1 MPENTLLELRHIS
14 KQYPGVLALDDV
26 SVTFKNNEIHALVGE
41 NGAGKSTLIKVLSGA
56 ISPDKGEIVFD
67 ETTHTTMTPKL
78 SRNLGIAV
86 IYQEFNLIPALT
98 VAENIFVG
106 SMPGNKVFI
115 DRQDCEKKTT
125 EIFQRM
131 KINIDP
137 KALVRNLTVA
147 YKQMVEIAKALSQ
160 NVRLL
165 VMDEP
170 TAPLTSKETDILLEI
185 VGNLKKQG
193 VTIIFITHRLDEV
206 FRVADRI
213 SIMRDGCFVGE
224 MDPKNITRDDLIRGM
239 VGRQITDT
247 YPVRNNNI
255 GEAILEVTGLKGAG
269 VEDIDFVVC
278 RGEVLGFA
286 GLVGAGRT
294 ETMRFLFG
302 ADKKKGGRIVFK
314 GERIEI
320 KSPLESVR
328 KGIGLIPEDRKQ
340 QGVILGF
347 PIRWNISLAILEKL
361 SKYLFFNHAV
371 EKKTAEDLQVSLGIK
386 TPDIMQ
392 ITRNLSGGNQQ
403 KVALAKWMAAECDV
417 LIFDEPTRGIDVGAR
432 YEIYKLMN
440 ELCARGKAIVM
451 VSSDMEELLGM
462 SDRIVV
468 LCEGRKAGELR
479 KDQFSQETVLR
490 LASGMV

>member
-1 MPENTLLELRHIS
+1 MPENALLELRHIS

-26 SVTFKNNEIHALVGE
+26 SVTVKTNEIHALVGE

-56 ISPDKGEIVFD
+56 VTPDKGEIVFD
-67 ETTHTTMTPKL
+67 GITHTAMTPKL
-78 SRNLGIAV
+78 SRDLGIAV
-86 IYQEFNLIPALT
+86 IYQEFNLVPALT
-98 VAENIFVG
+98 AAENVFVG
-106 SMPGNKVFI
+106 TMPGNVVFI
-115 DRQDCEKKTT
+115 DRQECEKKAA
-125 EIFQRM
+125 EIFRRM

-137 KALVRNLTVA
+137 RALVRDLTVA
-147 YKQMVEIAKALSQ
+147 YKQMVEIAKALSK

-185 VGNLKKQG
+185 VENLKKQG

-206 FRVADRI
+206 FRIADRI
-213 SIMRDGCFVGE
+213 TVMRDGCFAGE
-224 MDPKNITRDDLIRGM
+224 MDPKNTTRDNLIRSM
-239 VGRQITDT
+239 VGRHIADT
-247 YPVRNNNI
+247 YPVRTSNI
-255 GEAILEVTGLKGAG
+255 GEPILEVAGLHGAG
-269 VEDIDFVVC
+269 VEAIDFVVR
-278 RGEVLGFA
+278 RGEILGFA

-302 ADKKKGGRIVFK
+302 ADKKKGGTIVFK
-314 GERIEI
+314 GEDIDI
-320 KSPLESVR
+320 KTPRESVR
-328 KGIGLIPEDRKQ
+328 RGIGLIPEDRKQ
-340 QGVILGF
+340 QGVIMGF

-361 SKYLFFNHAV
+361 SKYLFLNHAA
-371 EKKTAEDLQVSLGIK
+371 EKRIAEKLQVVLDIK
-386 TPDIMQ
+386 TQDIMR

-403 KVALAKWMAAECDV
+403 KVALAKWLAAECEV

-440 ELCARGKAIVM
+440 ELCAQGKAIIM

-468 LCEGRKAGELR
+468 LCEGRKTGELDR
-479 KDQFSQETVLR
+479 EQFSQETVLR
-490 LASGMV
+490 LASGVV